1 MQPIEFHCTCSYERS
16 RQAIKALGEEE
27 IESLIAEGEAVV
39 DCHFCPEPYLFDR
52 AALEAILDELEEAAL
67 LSLFDEEEP
76 L

>member
-16 RQAIKALGEEE
+16 RQAIKVLGEDEVVA
-27 IESLIAEGEAVV
+27 LIAEGEAVV
-39 DCHFCPEPYLFDR
+39 DCHFCHERYVFDR